1 MLYSATTL
9 SLSNQTVYSK
19 FSVTPYNI
27 GLGLLLLLP
36 FPMLAQARPA
46 SGKDCGLTLS
56 GKVTDHDQREPLQGA
71 VVYIEELQLST
82 ATDAFG
88 NYHFH
93 HLCEGTYRLRSNYLG
108 YEGMQ
113 ADIRLRSS
121 SVRDFKM
128 HSSPTLLQGVEV
140 TGRRLP
146 PPTTQASAQ
155 LAGRQL
161 SETRGLPLAEAL
173 TRLTGVN
180 SIQTGPTIAKP
191 VIHGLHSN
199 RVLLLNNGVRHEAQQ
214 WGAEHAPEID
224 PFVASQLTV
233 VKGAATVRYGSDAI
247 GGVVLVEPAPLRD
260 SAGVGG
266 EVNLVGMTNSR
277 LGAVSAMVEGN
288 AASRPAFSWRL
299 QGSLKRAGDARTPN
313 YYLNNTG
320 VQERNFSAALGYTTR
335 PYGGEVYYSHFST
348 RLGILAASHIG
359 NLTDLR
365 RAIERGHPEQLS
377 GFTYEIDAPY
387 QEVRHHLLKASGF
400 VRTGDAGRLRLIY
413 AGQLNSRDEYDAH
426 SLRTRVNPE
435 LHYEIMTHTADLIW
449 EHAPVGNIS
458 GSVGLTGITQQN
470 TYQGRFFIPFFRNY
484 TGAAFAIERW
494 RKDKLQLEAG
504 VRYDHKLL
512 QVALYEQGEINRPEF
527 RFGNLSGSI
536 GGIYDF
542 APHWTL
548 SVNTGTAFRAPGANE
563 LFSGGLHHGA
573 AAVELGNREL
583 VPERAYN
590 SIATLSYRHGLFLNG
605 EVSVY
610 NNYIQNYIY
619 LAPQL
624 PPTLTIRGAY
634 PTFAYRQTDARFRG
648 IDASLE
654 VLLVRNLSL
663 VSKGSL
669 VRAKNR
675 STHDYLVMIPPDR
688 LENMLRYQVETS
700 ESGSSRFANT
710 YLSLGMLLVAR
721 QTRVPA
727 NPEEQDFAA
736 PPAGYAL
743 LQAEAGT
750 QVRIGR
756 QRLDIGLSGTN
767 LLNTLYRDYLNRF
780 RYFADERGRNIVLR
794 VRVPLKFS

>member
-1 MLYSATTL
+1 MFQIKLPLYFKQAALGILLML
-9 SLSNQTVYSK
+9 
-19 FSVTPYNI
+19 PY
-27 GLGLLLLLP
+27 P
-36 FPMLAQARPA
+36 SMAQARPA
-46 SGKDCGLTLS
+46 SAKDCGLTLS

-93 HLCEGTYRLRSNYLG
+93 HLCEGTYRVKSNYLG

-113 ADIRLRSS
+113 SDIRLRSS

-128 HSSPTLLQGVEV
+128 HASSLLLQGVEV
-140 TGRRLP
+140 TGKRIP
-146 PPTTQASAQ
+146 PPTTQAQ
-155 LAGRQL
+155 VTLEGRELAG
-161 SETRGLPLAEAL
+161 TRGLPLAEAL

-224 PFVASQLTV
+224 PFVASQLSV

-260 SAGVGG
+260 SAGMGG
-266 EVNLVGMTNSR
+266 EVNLVGMTNGR

-288 AASRPAFSWRL
+288 ALNQPALSWRL
-299 QGSLKRAGDARTPN
+299 QGSLKRGGDARAPN

-320 VQERNFSAALGYTTR
+320 VQEGNFSAALGFTTQE
-335 PYGGEVYYSHFST
+335 YGGEVYYSNFST
-348 RLGILAASHIG
+348 RLGILSASHIG

-365 RAIERGHPEQLS
+365 RAIERGHPEQPTD
-377 GFTYEIDAPY
+377 FTYSIDAPF
-387 QEVRHHLLKASGF
+387 QEVRHHLLKASGY
-400 VRTGDAGRLRLIY
+400 VRTGDAGRLRLLY

-426 SLRTRVNPE
+426 SIRARVNPE

-449 EHAPVGNIS
+449 EHAPVGNFS

-494 RKDKLQLEAG
+494 RRDKLQLEAG
-504 VRYDHKLL
+504 LRYDHKLL

-527 RFGNLSGSI
+527 QFGNLSGTL

-542 APHWTL
+542 DPHWTL
-548 SVNTGTAFRAPGANE
+548 SVNAGTAFRAPGANE

-590 SIATLSYRHGLFLNG
+590 TIATLSYRHGLFFNG
-605 EVSVY
+605 EVSAY
-610 NNYIQNYIY
+610 NNYIQDYIY

-648 IDASLE
+648 IDASLQV
-654 VLLVRNLSL
+654 VLLPNLSL
-663 VSKGSL
+663 ISKGSL

-675 STHDYLVMIPPDR
+675 STDDYLVMIPADR
-688 LENMLRYQVETS
+688 LENMLRYDWGAVAR
-700 ESGSSRFANT
+700 GNSRFGNSYVT
-710 YLSLGMLLVAR
+710 VGTLLVAR
-721 QTRVPA
+721 QTRVPN
-727 NPEEQDFAA
+727 NPEERDFAA
-736 PPAGYAL
+736 PPAGYSL

-750 QVRIGR
+750 QVQVGR
-756 QRLDIGLSGTN
+756 QRLDISLSGTN
-767 LLNTLYRDYLNRF
+767 LLNTSYRDYLNRF
-780 RYFADERGRNIVLR
+780 RYFADERGRNLVLR
-794 VRVPLKFS
+794 VRVPLDFR